1 MLVEETSS
9 GIALN
14 LKIGVLQMSGVTYGT
29 QLSSIFF
36 RELACC
42 RRHILDDDK
51 RGRRLSSCPP
61 PSLAGLSIWARK
73 SKLQFCLLSFLDA
86 LLLFGPSYTLFYS
99 LALPLFFLRLSG
111 IFCAKT

>member
-36 RELACC
+36 RELALLPTPYI
-42 RRHILDDDK
+42 RR
-51 RGRRLSSCPP
+51 
-61 PSLAGLSIWARK
+61 
-73 SKLQFCLLSFLDA
+73 
-86 LLLFGPSYTLFYS
+86 
-99 LALPLFFLRLSG
+99 
-111 IFCAKT
+111 